1 MGNLNCNN
9 CLKKKYDD
17 ETTINFPFQQNNY
30 SENDYEQ
37 LFKLKSNKFFST
49 DSSFDKKIIINK
61 TLTKEESNIIKI
73 QSTYRMYSF
82 KKKFELSLKKY
93 LIQKEKNFIS
103 EILSLYNTS
112 SFDIISSLNPNYKNP
127 IPNLTSNPKNL
138 KTKLLIK
145 NNSIYIGEVDISNNK
160 NGKGILY
167 TKSGQ
172 KFEGNFEENIL
183 NGVGRL
189 TDIIDNYTI
198 EGNFKN
204 SKLNGFAKKYSED
217 YYYEGN
223 FINNKKNGKGKEET
237 EDYIYI
243 GNFEND
249 DKFGEGKVEYKKTKD
264 KYEGDFKDNNI
275 TGKGIYIWENGH
287 IFKGNFLNGKMH
299 GFGQY
304 NWPKGG
310 YYIGNYVNGLKEGY
324 GEFHW
329 PNNKVFK
336 GNFKNGKPNGTGI
349 LIQDN
354 KEKNVFFKDGVIQG
368 EVLNEK
374 ME

>member
-9 CLKKKYDD
+9 CLKKKFED
-17 ETTINFPFQQNNY
+17 ETTINFPIQQNQYFESNY
-30 SENDYEQ
+30 DNSYRLQ
-37 LFKLKSNKFFST
+37 SNRFFSS
-49 DSSFDKKIIINK
+49 DSSFDKKNIYS
-61 TLTKEESNIIKI
+61 EEELNIIKI

-237 EDYIYI
+237 EEYIYI
-243 GNFEND
+243 GNYEND
-249 DKFGEGKVEYKKTKD
+249 DKFGEGKVEYKKKKD
-264 KYEGDFKDNNI
+264 KYEGEFKDNNI

-287 IFKGNFLNGKMH
+287 IFEGNFLNGKMH
-299 GFGQY
+299 GFGKY
-304 NWPKGG
+304 KWPEGG
-310 YYIGNYVNGLKEGY
+310 MYIGNYVNGTREGY

-374 ME
+374 LK

>member
-9 CLKKKYDD
+9 CFKKKND
-17 ETTINFPFQQNNY
+17 EATTLNFPIQLNQY
-30 SENDYEQ
+30 SESDYE
-37 LFKLKSNKFFST
+37 KSYRFHSNRFFAS
-49 DSSFDKKIIINK
+49 DSFDKKIIIKNP
-61 TLTKEESNIIKI
+61 LTEEELSVIKI

-82 KKKFELSLKKY
+82 KKQFKLSLKKY
-93 LIQKEKNFIS
+93 LLQQEKNFSS

-112 SFDIISSLNPNYKNP
+112 SFDKISSLNPNYKNP
-127 IPNLTSNPKNL
+127 IPNLNSNPNNL

-145 NNSIYIGEVDISNNK
+145 NDSIYIGEVDISNNK

-172 KFEGNFEENIL
+172 KFEGNFKNNIL
-183 NGVGRL
+183 NGLGRI

-204 SKLNGFAKKYSED
+204 SKLNGFGKKYSED

-223 FINNKKNGKGKEET
+223 FLNNKKNGKGKEET
-237 EDYIYI
+237 EEYIYI
-243 GNFEND
+243 GNYEND
-249 DKFGEGKVEYKKTKD
+249 DKFGEGKVEYKKKKD
-264 KYEGDFKDNNI
+264 KYEGEFKDNNI

-287 IFKGNFLNGKMH
+287 IFEGNFLNGKMH
-299 GFGQY
+299 GFGKY
-304 NWPKGG
+304 KWPEGG
-310 YYIGNYVNGLKEGY
+310 MYIGNYVNGTREGY

-329 PNNKVFK
+329 PNEKVFK
-336 GNFKNGKPNGTGI
+336 GNFKNGKPNGTGVM
-349 LIQDN
+349 IQDN
-354 KEKNVFFKDGVIQG
+354 KEKNIFFKDGVIQG

>member
-9 CLKKKYDD
+9 CLKKKFED
-17 ETTINFPFQQNNY
+17 ETTINFPIQQNQYFESNY
-30 SENDYEQ
+30 DNSYRLQ
-37 LFKLKSNKFFST
+37 SNRFFSS
-49 DSSFDKKIIINK
+49 DSSFDKKNIYS
-61 TLTKEESNIIKI
+61 EEELNIIKI

-145 NNSIYIGEVDISNNK
+145 NNSIYIGEVDKSNNK

-189 TDIIDNYTI
+189 T
-198 EGNFKN
+198 K
-204 SKLNGFAKKYSED
+204 
-217 YYYEGN
+217 
-223 FINNKKNGKGKEET
+223 
-237 EDYIYI
+237 
-243 GNFEND
+243 
-249 DKFGEGKVEYKKTKD
+249 
-264 KYEGDFKDNNI
+264 
-275 TGKGIYIWENGH
+275 
-287 IFKGNFLNGKMH
+287 
-299 GFGQY
+299 
-304 NWPKGG
+304 
-310 YYIGNYVNGLKEGY
+310 
-324 GEFHW
+324 
-329 PNNKVFK
+329 
-336 GNFKNGKPNGTGI
+336 
-349 LIQDN
+349 IQN
-354 KEKNVFFKDGVIQG
+354 
-368 EVLNEK
+368 
-374 ME
+374 